1 MVNKRGINMERIT
14 FINSRNLK
22 LAGNLFP
29 TNSKSIIIFAHGFI
43 SDKRSKGRFPRL
55 AKALNQCGYNVL
67 TFDFCGC
74 GESDDDSITVSK
86 EIDDLNSAIK
96 FVKSL
101 GYRKIGLYG
110 HSLGSLICLNCCS
123 LDIDAMVLSG
133 ALTGPMKYNWSDYFT
148 EEQIKELNKKGYI
161 TKNIAEGIRKQVII
175 DKQMLM
181 DFELTNQSELM
192 KNIHCPILIIHG
204 NNDEEEKLLYENSR
218 RAMTLLPKD
227 SRLEII
233 DGADHSFLEYYDTL
247 ISLTK
252 EWFLN
257 HLES

>member
-1 MVNKRGINMERIT
+1 MERIT

-22 LAGNLFP
+22 LVGNIFP
-29 TNSKSIIIFAHGFI
+29 TKSKSIIIFAHGFI

-55 AKALNQCGYNVL
+55 VEAFNQCRYNVL

-101 GYRKIGLYG
+101 GYKKIGLYG
-110 HSLGSLICLNCCS
+110 HSLGSLICL
-123 LDIDAMVLSG
+123 IDTMVLSG
-133 ALTGPMKYNWSDYFT
+133 ALTGPMKYNWSEYFT
-148 EEQIKELNKKGYI
+148 EEQIKELNEKGYI
-161 TKNIAEGIRKQVII
+161 TENITEGIRKQVII

-192 KNIHCPILIIHG
+192 KNIHCPILLIHG
-204 NNDEEEKLLYENSR
+204 NNDEEEKLLCENSK
-218 RAMTLLPKD
+218 RAMTLLPKE

-247 ISLTK
+247 INLTK
-252 EWFLN
+252 DWFLN